1 MMWTTETIEDAL
13 KIRLKNGEIAS
24 DRFSIDTRTLQKG
37 DIYIALLGEVHDG
50 HAFVEA
56 ALDKGAAAAIVQYLV
71 EGVDPSMQILVD
83 DTFEALRE
91 LAVFHRARA
100 STRFVAVTGSVG
112 KTSTKEA
119 LRTVLSTAG
128 KTYATHGNFNNHIGT
143 PLCLVNMPL
152 DAEFGVFEMGMN
164 HAGEISQLSA
174 LVQPHLAVITTVEAV
189 HLEFFDSEEGIAD
202 AKAEIFDGMAQSGI
216 AALPADNPHYLR
228 LKRAAERHGLGNII
242 SFGVNELA
250 VCRLLDYHADLHGS
264 EITATISGTQM
275 TYRLGTIGRHWALT
289 SVAVL
294 AVADALGCDLPKAAE
309 SLAHFKEPKGRGQLI
324 PLTWQGQEQGIVLVD
339 DSYNASPSSMMAAF
353 EKMRELKSAQPHRRT
368 VAVLGDMLELGD
380 LSARM
385 HTSLKDGIVKAGI
398 DKVHT
403 AGKLMANLHKVLP
416 STLPGIHA
424 ENAEQLYDRLMDE
437 LRLGDIV
444 LIKGSHGSH
453 MYKIAEKMQAA
464 SSAGH
469 TPIHSEKGTLYAL

>member
-1 MMWTTETIEDAL
+1 MWTAQDIEDAL
-13 KIRLKNGEIAS
+13 KLRHRIAEFSS
-24 DRFSIDTRTLQKG
+24 DRFSIDTRTLQAG

-50 HAFVEA
+50 HKFVQA
-56 ALDKGAAAAIVQYLV
+56 ALDKGASAAIVQYLV
-71 EGVDPSMQILVD
+71 EGVDAKHQILVD

-91 LAVFHRARA
+91 LAVYHR
-100 STRFVAVTGSVG
+100 TRLSAKFVAVTGSVG

-152 DAEFGVFEMGMN
+152 DSEFGVFEMGMN

-189 HLEFFDSEEGIAD
+189 HLEFFGSEEAIAD
-202 AKAEIFDGMAQSGI
+202 AKAEIFDGMSKGGI

-228 LKRAAERHGLGNII
+228 LKRAAEKHGLGNII

-250 VCRLLDYHADLHGS
+250 VCRLIEYRADLHGS

-275 TYRLGTIGRHWALT
+275 SYRLGTIGRHWALT

-309 SLAHFKEPKGRGQLI
+309 SLAVFKEPKGRGQLI
-324 PLTWQGQEQGIVLVD
+324 PLEWEGETGGLVLVD

-353 EKMRELKSAQPHRRT
+353 DKMRELKLSSPHRRT

-380 LSARM
+380 LSAKM
-385 HTSLKDGIVKAGI
+385 HAALNEGIIKAGI

-403 AGKLMANLHKVLP
+403 AGKLMKNLNNVLK
-416 STLPGIHA
+416 GGQGGMHA
-424 ENAEQLYDRLMDE
+424 ESADVLFDKLVPQLHA
-437 LRLGDIV
+437 GDIV
-444 LIKGSHGSH
+444 LVKGSHGSD
-453 MYKIAEKMQAA
+453 MWKLANRLQEYAAA
-464 SSAGH
+464 SGN
-469 TPIHSEKGTLYAL
+469 TKPKGNLHAV